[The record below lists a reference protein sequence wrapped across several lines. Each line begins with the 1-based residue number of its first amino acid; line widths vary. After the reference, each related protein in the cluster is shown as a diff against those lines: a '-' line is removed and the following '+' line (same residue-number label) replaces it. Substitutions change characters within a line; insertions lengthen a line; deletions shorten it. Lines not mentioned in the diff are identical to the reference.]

1 MNKEILIDIED
12 KVFIA
17 GHSGMV
23 GVQYIELS
31 KKKDKKILTETKK
44 TLNLLDVSQVEK
56 WFWIINQML

>member
-31 KKKDKKILTETKK
+31 KKKDIKILTETKN
-44 TLNLLDVSQVEK
+44 LNLLDVSQVEK